1 MLRPAPA
8 PGREAGGALDAGSTV
23 RGAAA
28 SAAPFARDLAL
39 VALAKAAVSALVL
52 ALGFR
57 AVSDDDFARVV
68 LAQEWA
74 HAPRLDPTGTS
85 WLPVPFW
92 LNGAIFRVLRPVVAP
107 TLEVA
112 RAVAFALGVASSALV
127 YISARWI
134 TGDRRAALAGALLA
148 GAFPWS
154 ACLGVATVP
163 ELPTAAL
170 SLFAVA
176 SLVTPPAGPAPPAG
190 RALLGALALV
200 LATLSRYEPWPVAV
214 AFAAMA
220 LLAAARLGQGRAAQA
235 KLALAA
241 LVALAGPAAWIAWN
255 RVAHGEALHFLAR
268 VASYRSAVSPG
279 GDGTLLRF
287 LAYPAAMVREEP
299 ELFLTPIAIA
309 LVAWR
314 ARRGAAR
321 GGEEGRAP
329 RRSFPPLLRAAL
341 PYALPSAVAAFQIA
355 ALSIALVRDGAPTHH
370 PERATLLALL
380 LLALAVGDLSAR
392 AFRGASTGA
401 RRALGGALLVVLVVG
416 IFFRPH
422 LRREHFNP
430 RTDEVAIGRAA
441 AELTP
446 PAAPVLVEVVDYG
459 HLAALAALGRPW
471 SAHPDRSIDPRDPPV
486 RSSFD
491 DPASLARRA
500 ADVGAA
506 YLIGRV
512 TPPVTAFAG
521 PPLATRGAWGL
532 WAAPAPPT
540 SGALL
545 AAPAARSSGAAEGA
559 PEDRAA
565 ISAPSAEAAP

>member
-1 MLRPAPA
+1 M
-8 PGREAGGALDAGSTV
+8 E
-23 RGAAA
+23 AA
-28 SAAPFARDLAL
+28 SAASVPFARDLAL
-39 VALAKAAVSALVL
+39 VALAKAVVSALVL

-68 LAQEWA
+68 LAQAWA

-92 LNGAIFRVLRPVVAP
+92 LTGTLFRVFAP

-112 RAVAFALGVASSALV
+112 RAIAFALGLASAALV
-127 YISARWI
+127 HLAARWI

-190 RALLGALALV
+190 RALVGAVALV
-200 LATLSRYEPWPVAV
+200 LATLSRYEPWSVAV

-220 LLAAARLGQGRAAQA
+220 LLAAARLGQSRGAQA

-255 RVAHGEALHFLAR
+255 RVAHGDALHFLAR
-268 VASYRSAVSPG
+268 VASYRNAIGPG
-279 GDGTLLRF
+279 GDGSLLRLF
-287 LAYPAAMVREEP
+287 AYPAAMVREEP
-299 ELFLTPIAIA
+299 ELFAWPIAIA

-314 ARRGAAR
+314 ARRGAAP
-321 GGEEGRAP
+321 GAVL
-329 RRSFPPLLRAAL
+329 PPLLRAAR
-341 PYALPSAVAAFQIA
+341 PYALPGAVAAFQIA
-355 ALSIALVRDGAPTHH
+355 ALSLALVRDGAPTHH

-392 AFRGASTGA
+392 AFRGASAGA
-401 RRALGGALLVVLVVG
+401 RRALGGALLVVLALG
-416 IFFRPH
+416 AFFRPH

-430 RTDEVAIGRAA
+430 RRDEVAIGRAA

-446 PAAPVLVEVVDYG
+446 PSAPVLLEVADYG
-459 HLAALAALGRPW
+459 HLAALAALGRPEGV
-471 SAHPDRSIDPRDPPV
+471 HPDRSIDPRDPPV
-486 RSSFD
+486 RSSFE
-491 DPASLARRA
+491 DPASLAHRA
-500 ADVGAA
+500 AGLGAA

-512 TPPVTAFAG
+512 RPPVIDFAG
-521 PPLATRGAWGL
+521 PPLATRGAWGI
-532 WAAPAPPT
+532 WPVPPAG
-540 SGALL
+540 GALGAL
-545 AAPAARSSGAAEGA
+545 PEGGSRGPAHPVDGA
-559 PEDRAA
+559 P
-565 ISAPSAEAAP
+565 

>member
-8 PGREAGGALDAGSTV
+8 PGREAGRALDAGSSAG
-23 RGAAA
+23 GAVA

-68 LAQEWA
+68 LAQAWA

-85 WLPVPFW
+85 WLPFPFW
-92 LNGAIFRVLRPVVAP
+92 LNGALFLALGPVFAP

-112 RAVAFALGVASSALV
+112 RAVAFALGVASAALV
-127 YISARWI
+127 YVSARWI
-134 TGDRRAALAGALLA
+134 TGDRRAALAGTLLA

-190 RALLGALALV
+190 RALLGALALA
-200 LATLSRYEPWPVAV
+200 LATLSRYEPWPVAA

-220 LLAAARLGQGRAAQA
+220 LLAAARLGQSRAAQA
-235 KLALAA
+235 TLALAA
-241 LVALAGPAAWIAWN
+241 LAALAGPAAWIAWN

-268 VASYRSAVSPG
+268 VASYRSALGPG
-279 GDGTLLRF
+279 GDGTLLRLF
-287 LAYPAAMVREEP
+287 AYPAAMVREEP
-299 ELFLTPIAIA
+299 ELFLTPIALA

-314 ARRGAAR
+314 ARRGAAAGAAR
-321 GGEEGRAP
+321 P
-329 RRSFPPLLRAAL
+329 LPHLLRAAR
-341 PYALPSAVAAFQIA
+341 PYALPGAVAAFQIA
-355 ALSIALVRDGAPTHH
+355 ALSLALVRDGAPTHH

-392 AFRGASTGA
+392 AFRGASAGV
-401 RRALGGALLVVLVVG
+401 RRALGGALLAVLCVG
-416 IFFRPH
+416 VFFRPH

-446 PAAPVLVEVVDYG
+446 PSAPLLIEVVDYG
-459 HLAALAALGRPW
+459 HLATLAALGRPEG
-471 SAHPDRSIDPRDPPV
+471 AHPDRSIDPRDPPV
-486 RSSFD
+486 PSSFD
-491 DPASLARRA
+491 DPASLARRVA
-500 ADVGAA
+500 GVGAT
-506 YLIGRV
+506 YLVGRV
-512 TPPVTAFAG
+512 RPPVIDLAG

-532 WAAPAPPT
+532 WAAPSAA
-540 SGALL
+540 GALR
-545 AAPAARSSGAAEGA
+545 AAP
-559 PEDRAA
+559 
-565 ISAPSAEAAP
+565 EAAP

>member
-1 MLRPAPA
+1 MLQPAPA
-8 PGREAGGALDAGSTV
+8 PGRAAGGARGAGSPE
-23 RGAAA
+23 RGATA

-39 VALAKAAVSALVL
+39 VVLAKAAVSALVL

-68 LAQEWA
+68 LAQAWA

-85 WLPVPFW
+85 WLPAPFW
-92 LNGAIFRVLRPVVAP
+92 LNGALFCVLGRIVAP

-112 RAVAFALGVASSALV
+112 RAVAFALGLASVALV
-127 YISARWI
+127 YVSARWI

-176 SLVTPPAGPAPPAG
+176 SLLTPPAGPAPPAG
-190 RALLGALALV
+190 RALFGALALV
-200 LATLSRYEPWPVAV
+200 IATLSRYEPWPVAV
-214 AFAAMA
+214 IFAAMA

-235 KLALAA
+235 KLALAS
-241 LVALAGPAAWIAWN
+241 LVALAGPAAWVAWN
-255 RVAHGEALHFLAR
+255 RVAHGDALHFLAR
-268 VASYRSAVSPG
+268 VASYRNAVSPG
-279 GDGTLLRF
+279 GDGTLLRLF
-287 LAYPAAMVREEP
+287 AYPAAMVREEP
-299 ELFLTPIAIA
+299 ELFLSPVALA

-314 ARRGAAR
+314 ARRGAAP
-321 GGEEGRAP
+321 GEARP
-329 RRSFPPLLRAAL
+329 FPPLLRAAR
-341 PYALPSAVAAFQIA
+341 PYALPGAVAALQIA
-355 ALSIALVRDGAPTHH
+355 ALSLALVRDGAPTHH

-392 AFRGASTGA
+392 AFRGSPSGA
-401 RRALGGALLVVLVVG
+401 RRALGGALLVVLFLGV
-416 IFFRPH
+416 FFRPH

-441 AELTP
+441 AALTP
-446 PAAPVLVEVVDYG
+446 PSAPVLVEVVDYG
-459 HLAALAALGRPW
+459 HLATLAALGRPE

-491 DPASLARRA
+491 DPAPLARRV

-506 YLIGRV
+506 YLVGRV
-512 TPPVTAFAG
+512 RPSVIDLAG

-532 WAAPAPPT
+532 WAAPA
-540 SGALL
+540 G
-545 AAPAARSSGAAEGA
+545 RGA
-559 PEDRAA
+559 PPPATPESRA
-565 ISAPSAEAAP
+565 SGPAEATP

>member
-8 PGREAGGALDAGSTV
+8 PGREAGSALDAGSFAA
-23 RGAAA
+23 GAVT
-28 SAAPFARDLAL
+28 SAVPLARDLAL

-68 LAQEWA
+68 LAQAWA

-92 LNGAIFRVLRPVVAP
+92 LNGALFRVFAP

-112 RAVAFALGVASSALV
+112 RAIAFALGVASSALI

-134 TGDRRAALAGALLA
+134 TGDRRAALAGTLVA

-170 SLFAVA
+170 TLFAVA

-190 RALLGALALV
+190 RALLGALALA
-200 LATLSRYEPWPVAV
+200 LATLSRYEPWPVAAV
-214 AFAAMA
+214 FAAMA
-220 LLAAARLGQGRAAQA
+220 LLSAARLGQGRAAQA
-235 KLALAA
+235 TLALAA
-241 LVALAGPAAWIAWN
+241 LAALAGPAAWIAWN

-268 VASYRSAVSPG
+268 VASYRSALGPG
-279 GDGTLLRF
+279 SDGSLLRLF
-287 LAYPAAMVREEP
+287 AYPAAMVREEP
-299 ELFLTPIAIA
+299 ELFLSPIALA

-314 ARRGAAR
+314 ARRGAPPGAAR
-321 GGEEGRAP
+321 P
-329 RRSFPPLLRAAL
+329 LPPLLRAAR
-341 PYALPSAVAAFQIA
+341 PYALPGAVAAVQIA
-355 ALSIALVRDGAPTHH
+355 ALSLALVRDGAPTHH

-380 LLALAVGDLSAR
+380 LLALAVGDLLAR
-392 AFRGASTGA
+392 AFRGASSGA
-401 RRALGGALLVVLVVG
+401 RRALGGALMAVLCVG
-416 IFFRPH
+416 LFFRPH

-446 PAAPVLVEVVDYG
+446 PSAPLLIEVVDYG
-459 HLAALAALGRPW
+459 HLATLAALGRPW
-471 SAHPDRSIDPRDPPV
+471 GAHPDRSIDPRDPPV

-500 ADVGAA
+500 AALGAV

-512 TPPVTAFAG
+512 RPPVLDLVG
-521 PPLATRGAWGL
+521 PPLATRGAFGL
-532 WAAPAPPT
+532 WAAPSAAGAP
-540 SGALL
+540 GA
-545 AAPAARSSGAAEGA
+545 A
-559 PEDRAA
+559 PEDRARRP
-565 ISAPSAEAAP
+565 APPADPAPEAAP

>member
-8 PGREAGGALDAGSTV
+8 PGREAGGALGSGCSV
-23 RGAAA
+23 ASVEGAPG
-28 SAAPFARDLAL
+28 SAAPYARDLAL

-68 LAQEWA
+68 IAQAWA
-74 HAPRLDPTGTS
+74 HAPQLDPTGTS

-92 LNGAIFRVLRPVVAP
+92 LNGAIFRVLGPVVAP

-112 RAVAFALGVASSALV
+112 RAVAFALGVASAALV

-134 TGDRRAALAGALLA
+134 TGDRRAALAGAVLA

-220 LLAAARLGQGRAAQA
+220 LLGAARLGQGRAAQA

-279 GDGTLLRF
+279 GDGSLLRL

-314 ARRGAAR
+314 ARRGAA
-321 GGEEGRAP
+321 GGEDERAP
-329 RRSFPPLLRAAL
+329 RRPFPPLLRAAL
-341 PYALPSAVAAFQIA
+341 PYALLGAVAAFQIA

-380 LLALAVGDLSAR
+380 LLALVVGDLTAR
-392 AFRGASTGA
+392 AFRRASPGA
-401 RRALGGALLVVLVVG
+401 RRALGGALLVVLFVG
-416 IFFRPH
+416 VFFRPH

-459 HLAALAALGRPW
+459 HLAALAALGRPG

-512 TPPVTAFAG
+512 RPPVTVFAG

-540 SGALL
+540 SGAPP
-545 AAPAARSSGAAEGA
+545 AAPEG
-559 PEDRAA
+559 RAA
-565 ISAPSAEAAP
+565 IPAPSAEAAP

>member
-1 MLRPAPA
+1 M
-8 PGREAGGALDAGSTV
+8 
-23 RGAAA
+23 A
-28 SAAPFARDLAL
+28 SAAPFARDLA
-39 VALAKAAVSALVL
+39 VVVLAKAAVSALVL

-85 WLPVPFW
+85 WLPAPFW
-92 LNGAIFRVLRPVVAP
+92 LNGALFRVLGRIFAP

-112 RAVAFALGVASSALV
+112 RAVAFALGLASAALV
-127 YISARWI
+127 YVSARWI
-134 TGDRRAALAGALLA
+134 TGDRRAALAGGLLA

-190 RALLGALALV
+190 RALLGAFALV
-200 LATLSRYEPWPVAV
+200 IATLSRYEPWPLAV
-214 AFAAMA
+214 VFAAMA

-241 LVALAGPAAWIAWN
+241 LVALAGPAAWVAWN
-255 RVAHGEALHFLAR
+255 RVAHGDALHFLAR
-268 VASYRSAVSPG
+268 VASYRNAVSPG
-279 GDGTLLRF
+279 GDGTLLRLF
-287 LAYPAAMVREEP
+287 AYPAAMVREEP
-299 ELFLTPIAIA
+299 ELFLSPVA
-309 LVAWR
+309 LALIAWR
-314 ARRGAAR
+314 ARRGAAPGAAR
-321 GGEEGRAP
+321 P
-329 RRSFPPLLRAAL
+329 FPPLLRAAR
-341 PYALPSAVAAFQIA
+341 PYALPGAVAALQIA
-355 ALSIALVRDGAPTHH
+355 ALSLALVRDGAPTHH

-392 AFRGASTGA
+392 AFRGASSGA
-401 RRALGGALLVVLVVG
+401 RRALGGALLVVLFLGV
-416 IFFRPH
+416 FFRPH

-446 PAAPVLVEVVDYG
+446 PSAPVLVEVVDYG
-459 HLAALAALGRPW
+459 HLATLAALGRPG

-486 RSSFD
+486 PSSFD

-506 YLIGRV
+506 YLLGRV
-512 TPPVTAFAG
+512 RPSVIDLAG

-532 WAAPAPPT
+532 WAAPAGRGAPP
-540 SGALL
+540 
-545 AAPAARSSGAAEGA
+545 PATPESRASGAAEA
-559 PEDRAA
+559 TP
-565 ISAPSAEAAP
+565 

>member
-8 PGREAGGALDAGSTV
+8 PRSGAGGAEGAGSPA
-23 RGAAA
+23 GGA
-28 SAAPFARDLAL
+28 SAGHLARDLAL
-39 VALAKAAVSALVL
+39 VTLAKAAVSALVL

-68 LAQEWA
+68 LAQAWA

-92 LNGAIFRVLRPVVAP
+92 LNGALFRLLTP
-107 TLEVA
+107 TLDVA
-112 RAVAFALGVASSALV
+112 RAIAFALGLVSAALV
-127 YISARWI
+127 YIAARWI

-190 RALLGALALV
+190 RALAGALALV
-200 LATLSRYEPWPVAV
+200 LATLSRYEPWPVAA
-214 AFAAMA
+214 AFAAAA

-255 RVAHGEALHFLAR
+255 QLAHGEALHFLAR
-268 VASYRSAVSPG
+268 VASYRSALGPRD
-279 GDGTLLRF
+279 DGTLLRL
-287 LAYPAAMVREEP
+287 LAYPAAMLREEP
-299 ELFLTPIAIA
+299 ELLLSPAALA

-314 ARRGAAR
+314 ARRRAASGADR
-321 GGEEGRAP
+321 P
-329 RRSFPPLLRAAL
+329 LPPLLRAAR
-341 PYALPSAVAAFQIA
+341 PYALPGAIAALQIA
-355 ALSIALVRDGAPTHH
+355 ALSLALVRDGAPTHH

-380 LLALAVGDLSAR
+380 LLALAVGDLATR
-392 AFRGASTGA
+392 AFRGASAGA
-401 RRALGGALLVVLVVG
+401 RRALGGAALAVLLVGVV
-416 IFFRPH
+416 FRPH
-422 LRREHFNP
+422 LRREHFSP
-430 RTDEVAIGRAA
+430 RSDEVAIGRAA
-441 AELTP
+441 AALVAP
-446 PAAPVLVEVVDYG
+446 GAPVLVEVVDYG
-459 HLAALAALGRPW
+459 HLATLAALGRPRD
-471 SAHPDRSIDPRDPPV
+471 AHPDRSVDPRDPPV

-500 ADVGAA
+500 AAVGAA

-512 TPPVTAFAG
+512 RPPVIDLAG
-521 PPLATRGAWGL
+521 APLATRGGWGL
-532 WAAPAPPT
+532 WVAPPA
-540 SGALL
+540 G
-545 AAPAARSSGAAEGA
+545 GA
-559 PEDRAA
+559 PVG
-565 ISAPSAEAAP
+565 SASRPASSEKARGAP

>member
-1 MLRPAPA
+1 MLGPAPA
-8 PGREAGGALDAGSTV
+8 PGREAGRALDVGSSV
-23 RGAAA
+23 EAA
-28 SAAPFARDLAL
+28 SAASVPFARDLAL
-39 VALAKAAVSALVL
+39 VALAKAVVSALVL

-68 LAQEWA
+68 LAQAWA

-92 LNGAIFRVLRPVVAP
+92 LNGALFCVLGHIFAP

-112 RAVAFALGVASSALV
+112 RAIAFALGLASAALV
-127 YISARWI
+127 HLSARWI

-190 RALLGALALV
+190 RALLGAFALV
-200 LATLSRYEPWPVAV
+200 LATLSRYEPWSVAV
-214 AFAAMA
+214 TFAAMA
-220 LLAAARLGQGRAAQA
+220 LLAAARLGQGRGAQA

-255 RVAHGEALHFLAR
+255 RAAHGDALHFLAR
-268 VASYRSAVSPG
+268 VASYRNAIGPG
-279 GDGTLLRF
+279 GDGALLRLF
-287 LAYPAAMVREEP
+287 AYPAAMVREEP
-299 ELFLTPIAIA
+299 ELFVWPIAIA

-314 ARRGAAR
+314 ARRGAAPGSAR
-321 GGEEGRAP
+321 P
-329 RRSFPPLLRAAL
+329 LPPLLRATR
-341 PYALPSAVAAFQIA
+341 PYALPGAVAAFQIA
-355 ALSIALVRDGAPTHH
+355 ALSLALVRDGAPTHH

-392 AFRGASTGA
+392 AFRGASAGA
-401 RRALGGALLVVLVVG
+401 RRALGGALLVVLALG
-416 IFFRPH
+416 AFFRPH

-430 RTDEVAIGRAA
+430 RRDEVAIGRAA

-446 PAAPVLVEVVDYG
+446 PSAPLLLEVVDYG
-459 HLAALAALGRPW
+459 HLAALAALGRPEGVY
-471 SAHPDRSIDPRDPPV
+471 PDRSIDPRDPPV
-486 RSSFD
+486 RSSFE

-500 ADVGAA
+500 AGLGAA

-512 TPPVTAFAG
+512 RPPVIDFAG
-521 PPLATRGAWGL
+521 PPLATRGAWGI
-532 WAAPAPPT
+532 WPVPPAGGPL
-540 SGALL
+540 GALPEGDSRG
-545 AAPAARSSGAAEGA
+545 PA
-559 PEDRAA
+559 DRA
-565 ISAPSAEAAP
+565 P

>member
-1 MLRPAPA
+1 MLQPAPA
-8 PGREAGGALDAGSTV
+8 PGREAGGALDAGASV
-23 RGAAA
+23 GGAPA
-28 SAAPFARDLAL
+28 SAAPFARDLAF

-68 LAQEWA
+68 LAQAWA

-92 LNGAIFRVLRPVVAP
+92 LNGALFLLFSS

-112 RAVAFALGVASSALV
+112 RAVAFALGVASAALV

-148 GAFPWS
+148 VAFPWS

-163 ELPTAAL
+163 ELPAAAL

-214 AFAAMA
+214 AFAALA

-268 VASYRSAVSPG
+268 VAAYRNAVSPG
-279 GDGTLLRF
+279 GDGTLLRLF
-287 LAYPAAMVREEP
+287 AYPAAMVREEP
-299 ELFLTPIAIA
+299 ELFLSPIAIA

-314 ARRGAAR
+314 ARRAAAR
-321 GGEEGRAP
+321 GVRAP
-329 RRSFPPLLRAAL
+329 RPFPPLLRAAL
-341 PYALPSAVAAFQIA
+341 PYALPGAVAAFQIA
-355 ALSIALVRDGAPTHH
+355 ALSLALVRDGAPTHH

-380 LLALAVGDLSAR
+380 LFALAVGDLTAR
-392 AFRGASTGA
+392 AFRGASSGA
-401 RRALGGALLVVLVVG
+401 RWALGGALLVVLCVG
-416 IFFRPH
+416 LVFRPH

-446 PAAPVLVEVVDYG
+446 PSAPVLVEVVDYG
-459 HLAALAALGRPW
+459 HLATLAALGRPGG
-471 SAHPDRSIDPRDPPV
+471 AHPDRSIDPRDPPV
-486 RSSFD
+486 GSSFD
-491 DPASLARRA
+491 DPASLARRV

-512 TPPVTAFAG
+512 RPSVSAFAG
-521 PPLATRGAWGL
+521 PPLETRGAWGL
-532 WAAPAPPT
+532 WAAPAT
-540 SGALL
+540 STR
-545 AAPAARSSGAAEGA
+545 AAPPAGPAEGA
-559 PEDRAA
+559 PGR
-565 ISAPSAEAAP
+565 APSAEAAP

>member
-8 PGREAGGALDAGSTV
+8 PGREAGRALDAGSSAP
-23 RGAAA
+23 GAAA
-28 SAAPFARDLAL
+28 SAVPLARDLAL
-39 VALAKAAVSALVL
+39 VALAKAAVSALAL

-68 LAQEWA
+68 LAQAWA

-92 LNGAIFRVLRPVVAP
+92 LNGALFRLFAP

-112 RAVAFALGVASSALV
+112 RAVAFALGLASAALIYV
-127 YISARWI
+127 SARWI
-134 TGDRRAALAGALLA
+134 TGDRRAALAGALVA

-170 SLFAVA
+170 TLLAVA

-200 LATLSRYEPWPVAV
+200 LATLSRYEPWPVAA

-220 LLAAARLGQGRAAQA
+220 LLAAARLGQGRAAQT

-255 RVAHGEALHFLAR
+255 RVAHGEALHFVAR
-268 VASYRSAVSPG
+268 VASYRSALGPG
-279 GDGTLLRF
+279 GDGSLLRLF
-287 LAYPAAMVREEP
+287 AYPAAMVREEP
-299 ELFLTPIAIA
+299 ELFLSPIALA

-314 ARRGAAR
+314 ARRGAAAGAAR
-321 GGEEGRAP
+321 P
-329 RRSFPPLLRAAL
+329 FPPLLRAAR
-341 PYALPSAVAAFQIA
+341 PYALPGAVAAFQIA
-355 ALSIALVRDGAPTHH
+355 ALSLALVRDGAPTHH
-370 PERATLLALL
+370 PERATLLAML
-380 LLALAVGDLSAR
+380 LLALAVGDLLAR
-392 AFRGASTGA
+392 AFRGASAGA
-401 RRALGGALLVVLVVG
+401 RRALGGALVAVLCVG
-416 IFFRPH
+416 LFFRPH

-430 RTDEVAIGRAA
+430 RADEVAIGRAA

-446 PAAPVLVEVVDYG
+446 PSAPLLIEVVDYG
-459 HLAALAALGRPW
+459 HLATLAALGRPEG
-471 SAHPDRSIDPRDPPV
+471 AHPDRSIDPRDPPV

-500 ADVGAA
+500 AGLGAA
-506 YLIGRV
+506 YLVGRV
-512 TPPVTAFAG
+512 RPPVLDLAG
-521 PPLATRGAWGL
+521 PPLAARGAWGL
-532 WAAPAPPT
+532 WAAPA
-540 SGALL
+540 
-545 AAPAARSSGAAEGA
+545 AAGA
-559 PEDRAA
+559 PRAAEDRARRP
-565 ISAPSAEAAP
+565 APPADPAQQASP

>member
-1 MLRPAPA
+1 M
-8 PGREAGGALDAGSTV
+8 GGAP
-23 RGAAA
+23 A

-39 VALAKAAVSALVL
+39 VVLAKAAVSALVL

-68 LAQEWA
+68 LAQAWA
-74 HAPRLDPTGTS
+74 HAPQLDPTGTS

-92 LNGAIFRVLRPVVAP
+92 LNGALFLLLAP
-107 TLEVA
+107 TLDVA
-112 RAVAFALGVASSALV
+112 RAVAFALGLASAALV
-127 YISARWI
+127 YVSARWI

-163 ELPTAAL
+163 ELPAAAL

-214 AFAAMA
+214 AFAALA

-268 VASYRSAVSPG
+268 VAAYRNAVSPG
-279 GDGTLLRF
+279 GDGSLLRLF
-287 LAYPAAMVREEP
+287 AYPAAMVREEP
-299 ELFLTPIAIA
+299 ELFLSPIALA

-321 GGEEGRAP
+321 GARAP
-329 RRSFPPLLRAAL
+329 RPCPPLLHAAL
-341 PYALPSAVAAFQIA
+341 PYALPGAVAAFQIA
-355 ALSIALVRDGAPTHH
+355 ALSLALVRDGAPTHH

-380 LLALAVGDLSAR
+380 LLALAVGDLTAR
-392 AFRGASTGA
+392 AFRGASSGA
-401 RRALGGALLVVLVVG
+401 RRALGGALLVVLFIGVV
-416 IFFRPH
+416 FRPH

-430 RTDEVAIGRAA
+430 RADEVAIGRAA

-459 HLAALAALGRPW
+459 HLATLAALGRPGG
-471 SAHPDRSIDPRDPPV
+471 AHPDRSVDPRDPPV

-512 TPPVTAFAG
+512 RPSVSAFAG
-521 PPLATRGAWGL
+521 PPLETRGAWGL
-532 WAAPAPPT
+532 WAAPASPT
-540 SGALL
+540 R
-545 AAPAARSSGAAEGA
+545 AAPPAGPGDGA
-559 PEDRAA
+559 PGR
-565 ISAPSAEAAP
+565 APSAEAAP

>member
-8 PGREAGGALDAGSTV
+8 PGREAGGARGAGSPEG
-23 RGAAA
+23 GATA

-39 VALAKAAVSALVL
+39 VVLAKAAVSALVL

-68 LAQEWA
+68 LAQAWA

-92 LNGAIFRVLRPVVAP
+92 LNGALFCVLGRVFAP

-112 RAVAFALGVASSALV
+112 RAVAFALGLASAALV
-127 YISARWI
+127 HVSARWI

-200 LATLSRYEPWPVAV
+200 IATLSRYEPWPVAV
-214 AFAAMA
+214 VFAAMA

-235 KLALAA
+235 KLSLAA
-241 LVALAGPAAWIAWN
+241 VVALAGPVAWVVWN
-255 RVAHGEALHFLAR
+255 RVAHGDALHFLAR
-268 VASYRSAVSPG
+268 VASYRNAVSPGG
-279 GDGTLLRF
+279 GDGTLLRLF
-287 LAYPAAMVREEP
+287 AYPAAMVREEP
-299 ELFLTPIAIA
+299 ELFLSPVA
-309 LVAWR
+309 LALIAWR

-321 GGEEGRAP
+321 QAMRPARP
-329 RRSFPPLLRAAL
+329 FPPLLRAAR
-341 PYALPSAVAAFQIA
+341 PYALPGAVAALQIA
-355 ALSIALVRDGAPTHH
+355 ALSLALVRDGAPTHH

-392 AFRGASTGA
+392 AFRGASPGA
-401 RRALGGALLVVLVVG
+401 RRALGGALLVVLFLGV
-416 IFFRPH
+416 FFRPH

-446 PAAPVLVEVVDYG
+446 PSAPLLVEVVDYG
-459 HLAALAALGRPW
+459 HLATLAALGRPG

-486 RSSFD
+486 PSSFD

-506 YLIGRV
+506 YLLGRV
-512 TPPVTAFAG
+512 RPSVIDLAG

-532 WAAPAPPT
+532 WAAPAG
-540 SGALL
+540 SA
-545 AAPAARSSGAAEGA
+545 SGAAEA
-559 PEDRAA
+559 TP
-565 ISAPSAEAAP
+565 

>member
-1 MLRPAPA
+1 MLQPAPA
-8 PGREAGGALDAGSTV
+8 PGREAGGALDAGSSV
-23 RGAAA
+23 GGAPA

-39 VALAKAAVSALVL
+39 IALAKAAVSALVL

-68 LAQEWA
+68 LAQAWA

-92 LNGAIFRVLRPVVAP
+92 LNGALFLLFAP
-107 TLEVA
+107 TLDVA
-112 RAVAFALGVASSALV
+112 RAVAFALGVASATLV

-163 ELPTAAL
+163 ELPAAAL

-214 AFAAMA
+214 AFAALA

-268 VASYRSAVSPG
+268 VAAYRNAVSPG
-279 GDGTLLRF
+279 GDGTLLRL

-299 ELFLTPIAIA
+299 ELFLSPIALA

-314 ARRGAAR
+314 ARRGA
-321 GGEEGRAP
+321 GGGARAP
-329 RRSFPPLLRAAL
+329 RPFPPLLRAAL
-341 PYALPSAVAAFQIA
+341 PYALPGAVAAFQIA
-355 ALSIALVRDGAPTHH
+355 ALSLALVRDGAPTHH

-380 LLALAVGDLSAR
+380 LLALAVGDLTAR
-392 AFRGASTGA
+392 AFRGASSGA
-401 RRALGGALLVVLVVG
+401 RWALGGALLVVLFVGVV
-416 IFFRPH
+416 FRPH

-446 PAAPVLVEVVDYG
+446 PSAPVLVEVVDYG
-459 HLAALAALGRPW
+459 HLATLAALGRPGG
-471 SAHPDRSIDPRDPPV
+471 AHPDRSIDPRDPPIG
-486 RSSFD
+486 SSFD
-491 DPASLARRA
+491 DPASLARRV

-512 TPPVTAFAG
+512 RPSVSSFAG
-521 PPLATRGAWGL
+521 PPLETRGAWGL
-532 WAAPAPPT
+532 WAAPATPT
-540 SGALL
+540 R
-545 AAPAARSSGAAEGA
+545 AAPPAGPADGA
-559 PEDRAA
+559 PGR
-565 ISAPSAEAAP
+565 APSAEAAP

>member
-8 PGREAGGALDAGSTV
+8 PGREAGGARGAGSLEG
-23 RGAAA
+23 GATA

-39 VALAKAAVSALVL
+39 VVLAKAAVSALVL

-68 LAQEWA
+68 LAQAWA

-85 WLPVPFW
+85 WLPAPFW
-92 LNGAIFRVLRPVVAP
+92 LNGGLFCVLGRIFAP

-112 RAVAFALGVASSALV
+112 RAVAFALGLASAALV
-127 YISARWI
+127 YVSARWI

-190 RALLGALALV
+190 RALLGAFALV
-200 LATLSRYEPWPVAV
+200 IATLSRYEPWPLAV
-214 AFAAMA
+214 VFAAMA

-241 LVALAGPAAWIAWN
+241 LVALAGPAAWVAWN
-255 RVAHGEALHFLAR
+255 RAAHGDALHFLAR
-268 VASYRSAVSPG
+268 VASYRNAVSPG
-279 GDGTLLRF
+279 GDGTLLRLF
-287 LAYPAAMVREEP
+287 AYPAAMVREEP
-299 ELFLTPIAIA
+299 ELFLSPVA
-309 LVAWR
+309 LALIAWR

-321 GGEEGRAP
+321 QAMRAARP
-329 RRSFPPLLRAAL
+329 FPPLLRAAR
-341 PYALPSAVAAFQIA
+341 PYALPGAVAVLQIA
-355 ALSIALVRDGAPTHH
+355 ALSLALVRDGAPTHH

-392 AFRGASTGA
+392 AFRGASSGA
-401 RRALGGALLVVLVVG
+401 RRALGGALLVVLFLGV
-416 IFFRPH
+416 FFRPH

-446 PAAPVLVEVVDYG
+446 PSAPVLVEVVDYG
-459 HLAALAALGRPW
+459 HLATLAALGRPW

-486 RSSFD
+486 PSSFD

-506 YLIGRV
+506 YLLGRV
-512 TPPVTAFAG
+512 RPSVIDLAG

-532 WAAPAPPT
+532 WAAPA
-540 SGALL
+540 G
-545 AAPAARSSGAAEGA
+545 RGA
-559 PEDRAA
+559 PPPATPESRA
-565 ISAPSAEAAP
+565 SGPAEATP

>member
-8 PGREAGGALDAGSTV
+8 SGREAGRALDAGSIAG
-23 RGAAA
+23 GAVA
-28 SAAPFARDLAL
+28 SAVPLARDLAL

-68 LAQEWA
+68 LAQAWA

-92 LNGAIFRVLRPVVAP
+92 LNGALFRVFAP

-112 RAVAFALGVASSALV
+112 RAVAFVLGVASAALI

-134 TGDRRAALAGALLA
+134 TGDRRAALAGTLLA

-170 SLFAVA
+170 TLFAVA

-190 RALLGALALV
+190 RALLGALALA
-200 LATLSRYEPWPVAV
+200 LATLSRYEPWPVAAV
-214 AFAAMA
+214 FAAMA
-220 LLAAARLGQGRAAQA
+220 LLSAARLGQGRAAQA
-235 KLALAA
+235 TLALAA
-241 LVALAGPAAWIAWN
+241 LAALAGPAAWIAWN

-268 VASYRSAVSPG
+268 VASYRSALGPG
-279 GDGTLLRF
+279 SDGTLLRLF
-287 LAYPAAMVREEP
+287 AYPAAMVREEP
-299 ELFLTPIAIA
+299 ELFLSLIALA

-314 ARRGAAR
+314 ARRGAAPGAAR
-321 GGEEGRAP
+321 P
-329 RRSFPPLLRAAL
+329 FPPLLRAAR
-341 PYALPSAVAAFQIA
+341 PYALPGAVAAFQIG
-355 ALSIALVRDGAPTHH
+355 ALSLALVRDGAPTHH
-370 PERATLLALL
+370 PERAALLALL
-380 LLALAVGDLSAR
+380 LLALAVGDLLAR
-392 AFRGASTGA
+392 AFRGASSGA
-401 RRALGGALLVVLVVG
+401 RRALGGALLAVLCVG
-416 IFFRPH
+416 LFFRPH

-430 RTDEVAIGRAA
+430 RADEVAIGRAA

-446 PAAPVLVEVVDYG
+446 PSAPLLIEVVDYG
-459 HLAALAALGRPW
+459 HLATLAALGRPW
-471 SAHPDRSIDPRDPPV
+471 GAHPDRSIDPRDPPV

-500 ADVGAA
+500 AGLGAV

-512 TPPVTAFAG
+512 RPPVLDVAG
-521 PPLATRGAWGL
+521 PPLATRGAFGL
-532 WAAPAPPT
+532 WAAP
-540 SGALL
+540 S
-545 AAPAARSSGAAEGA
+545 AAGA
-559 PEDRAA
+559 PEDRARRP
-565 ISAPSAEAAP
+565 APPADPAPEAAP

>member
-8 PGREAGGALDAGSTV
+8 PGRAAGGARGAGSPE
-23 RGAAA
+23 RGATA

-39 VALAKAAVSALVL
+39 VVLAKAAVSALVL

-68 LAQEWA
+68 LAQAWA

-85 WLPVPFW
+85 WLPAPFW
-92 LNGAIFRVLRPVVAP
+92 LNGALFCVFTP
-107 TLEVA
+107 TLAVA
-112 RAVAFALGVASSALV
+112 RAVAFALGLASAALV
-127 YISARWI
+127 HVSARWV

-200 LATLSRYEPWPVAV
+200 IATLSRYEPWPVAV
-214 AFAAMA
+214 VFAAMA

-235 KLALAA
+235 KLSLAA
-241 LVALAGPAAWIAWN
+241 VVALAGPAAWVAWN
-255 RVAHGEALHFLAR
+255 RVAHGDALHFLAR
-268 VASYRSAVSPG
+268 VASYRNAVSPGG
-279 GDGTLLRF
+279 GDGTLLRLF
-287 LAYPAAMVREEP
+287 AYPAAMVREEP
-299 ELFLTPIAIA
+299 ELFLSPVA
-309 LVAWR
+309 LALIAWR
-314 ARRGAAR
+314 ARRGAAPAAAR
-321 GGEEGRAP
+321 P
-329 RRSFPPLLRAAL
+329 FPPLLRAAR
-341 PYALPSAVAAFQIA
+341 PYALPGAVAALQIA
-355 ALSIALVRDGAPTHH
+355 ALSLALVRDGAPTHH

-392 AFRGASTGA
+392 AFRGASSGA
-401 RRALGGALLVVLVVG
+401 RRALGGALLVVLFLGV
-416 IFFRPH
+416 FFRPH

-430 RTDEVAIGRAA
+430 RADEVAIGRAA

-446 PAAPVLVEVVDYG
+446 PSAPLLVEVVDYG
-459 HLAALAALGRPW
+459 HLATLAALGRPA

-506 YLIGRV
+506 YLLGRV
-512 TPPVTAFAG
+512 RPPVIDLAG

-532 WAAPAPPT
+532 WAAPA
-540 SGALL
+540 G
-545 AAPAARSSGAAEGA
+545 RGA
-559 PEDRAA
+559 PQPATPADRA
-565 ISAPSAEAAP
+565 SGPAEATP